1 MMSTLESILVDGRL
15 GPIAL
20 GFAEDSVRDVLG
32 EPDDVSLKSSPKIL
46 RYGSLELAFFRGEM
60 ENLPAL
66 KSIHVYFDRPEP
78 LPAQVMLDGWWPSNE
93 TSPAEFRRQLETLGI
108 PLHGSIHGEMDHHLA
123 TNTGARI
130 TFDGDRLQ
138 SIHRSSPRSETRQIT
153 VAVPKDEVE
162 IIGQLAK
169 QSNLSVSALCSRWIS
184 EQVNAHS
191 KIGTA

>member
-20 GFAEDSVRDVLG
+20 GSAEDSMRDLLG

-46 RYGSLELAFFRGEM
+46 RYGNLELAFFRGEM
-60 ENLPAL
+60 ENHPAL
-66 KSIHVYFDRPEP
+66 KSIHVYFDRPDP
-78 LPAQVMLDGWWPSNE
+78 LPAQVTLDGWWPSNA

-108 PLHGSIHGEMDHHLA
+108 PLNGSVSGDMNQHLV

-130 TFDGDRLQ
+130 TFDDDRLH

-153 VAVPKDEVE
+153 VVVPKDEVE
-162 IIGQLAK
+162 IIGQLAR
-169 QSNLSVSALCSRWIS
+169 QSNLSVAALCSRWIS

-191 KIGTA
+191 KVGTA